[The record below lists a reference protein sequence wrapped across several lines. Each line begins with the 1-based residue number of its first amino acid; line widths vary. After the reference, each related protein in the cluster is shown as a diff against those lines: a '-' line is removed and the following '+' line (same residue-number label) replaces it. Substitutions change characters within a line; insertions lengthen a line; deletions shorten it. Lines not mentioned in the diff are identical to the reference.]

1 MSKRDYYEV
10 LGVSKTADESEI
22 KKAYRKLA
30 MQYHPDRNKG
40 DVEAEKKFK
49 EASEAYAVLYD
60 QEKRSA
66 YDQFGHAAVDG
77 SSGGQGGGFG
87 FDFSSSAFQ
96 DIFDDFFGDSS
107 FFGGGGRRRKSS
119 NRGSDLRYDI
129 TVSLEDAFTGKKLKV
144 KLPTQVRCE
153 DCSGSGA
160 AKGSQPITCQM
171 CRGQG
176 QVRSQQG
183 FFSIQ
188 QTCPQCQG
196 SGSTISSPCK
206 PCRGSGRIQK
216 SKSLMVKIPKG
227 VDDGSRIRLTGEGE
241 AGPNGGQ
248 QGDLYIFV
256 NVNKH
261 NIFTREDENLFCE
274 IPISMIDAA
283 VGGSIDVPT
292 IDGGKARLKIPQGTQ
307 SGDQFR
313 LKSKGMPHVRAGRLG
328 DLYIQ
333 AKVETPTNLNK
344 KQIELMMA
352 FQEISGE
359 SESPLS
365 SAFFKKAKEF
375 WKSKK

>member
-1 MSKRDYYEV
+1 MV
-10 LGVSKTADESEI
+10 IVSQKTTAQP
-22 KKAYRKLA
+22 L
-30 MQYHPDRNKG
+30 
-40 DVEAEKKFK
+40 
-49 EASEAYAVLYD
+49 
-60 QEKRSA
+60 
-66 YDQFGHAAVDG
+66 
-77 SSGGQGGGFG
+77 
-87 FDFSSSAFQ
+87 
-96 DIFDDFFGDSS
+96 
-107 FFGGGGRRRKSS
+107 
-119 NRGSDLRYDI
+119 LRYGCN
-129 TVSLEDAFTGKKLKV
+129 V
-144 KLPTQVRCE
+144 
-153 DCSGSGA
+153 
-160 AKGSQPITCQM
+160 
-171 CRGQG
+171 
-176 QVRSQQG
+176 
-183 FFSIQ
+183 
-188 QTCPQCQG
+188 
-196 SGSTISSPCK
+196 
-206 PCRGSGRIQK
+206 
-216 SKSLMVKIPKG
+216 
-227 VDDGSRIRLTGEGE
+227 
-241 AGPNGGQ
+241 
-248 QGDLYIFV
+248 
-256 NVNKH
+256 VNKH

>member
-1 MSKRDYYEV
+1 
-10 LGVSKTADESEI
+10 
-22 KKAYRKLA
+22 
-30 MQYHPDRNKG
+30 
-40 DVEAEKKFK
+40 
-49 EASEAYAVLYD
+49 
-60 QEKRSA
+60 
-66 YDQFGHAAVDG
+66 
-77 SSGGQGGGFG
+77 
-87 FDFSSSAFQ
+87 
-96 DIFDDFFGDSS
+96 
-107 FFGGGGRRRKSS
+107 
-119 NRGSDLRYDI
+119 
-129 TVSLEDAFTGKKLKV
+129 
-144 KLPTQVRCE
+144 
-153 DCSGSGA
+153 
-160 AKGSQPITCQM
+160 
-171 CRGQG
+171 
-176 QVRSQQG
+176 
-183 FFSIQ
+183 
-188 QTCPQCQG
+188 
-196 SGSTISSPCK
+196 
-206 PCRGSGRIQK
+206 
-216 SKSLMVKIPKG
+216 MVKIPKG

-256 NVNKH
+256 NVNEH